1 MSTPDASEATMST
14 TPSREADDE
23 ANYTPTLADQIAF
36 NEGLQEH
43 IGDLLDAMKPFVS
56 LMKETSGRIP
66 TERLSFAD
74 WHKLTKAFD
83 AAKQAVC
90 VPAAPSA
97 EASTPAARDEDA
109 GAWRMEVVGENKG
122 EPPEGWAM
130 FNMRTLWGSV
140 APEGRE
146 ALCRIVDEHR
156 ALSPSTPPPAEGEV
170 LARLEAA
177 EAARD
182 KLQKFK
188 NWVHDYLDKHGV
200 PHHPPGV
207 HGAEGCRIGD
217 RMDWLTSQLD
227 KARSAAGE
235 PRIGDSYTHKGWGIV
250 EVIGFANSCPVFG
263 KPGTGAWLPGAPD
276 WREWFTPA
284 PTAGVPADA
293 LAKDDAELLARL
305 DNVLRR
311 ADDAINQYGCEYN
324 LLEDIRELRARI
336 AGGKP

>member
-1 MSTPDASEATMST
+1 
-14 TPSREADDE
+14 
-23 ANYTPTLADQIAF
+23 
-36 NEGLQEH
+36 
-43 IGDLLDAMKPFVS
+43 
-56 LMKETSGRIP
+56 MKETSGRIP

-170 LARLEAA
+170 LARLDEIEARA
-177 EAARD
+177 NAASEGPWSQGDTEEHGSGRD
-182 KLQKFK
+182 DA
-188 NWVHDYLDKHGV
+188 VYLPND
-200 PHHPPGV
+200 
-207 HGAEGCRIGD
+207 
-217 RMDWLTSQLD
+217 DWLCD
-227 KARSAAGE
+227 PMACVEDAAFIAHARQDI
-235 PRIGDSYTHKGWGIV
+235 P
-250 EVIGFANSCPVFG
+250 
-263 KPGTGAWLPGAPD
+263 WLIA
-276 WREWFTPA
+276 
-284 PTAGVPADA
+284 
-293 LAKDDAELLARL
+293 
-305 DNVLRR
+305 
-311 ADDAINQYGCEYN
+311 Q
-324 LLEDIRELRARI
+324 LRARI
-336 AGGKP
+336 AGQDAGSRQG